1 MAARRGRGG
10 RGNRMM
16 GDARDK
22 ELQALWRQVEELTL
36 RLDRQEALSDH
47 GQSHGYPSDES
58 DVNPFA
64 NRHIQNESIVG
75 RHCNALDFIKV
86 DIQEF
91 HGRLHP
97 EEFLDW
103 LSAIE
108 NYFDFKDIL
117 ETQQV
122 KLVATRFRGYASV
135 W

>member
-1 MAARRGRGG
+1 
-10 RGNRMM
+10 M
-16 GDARDK
+16 GDVKD
-22 ELQALWRQVEELTL
+22 EEQALQRQVEELTMPH
-36 RLDRQEALSDH
+36 DRQEALSDH
-47 GQSHGYPSDES
+47 GQCHGYSTDES

-64 NRHIQNESIVG
+64 NRHTQNDSLVG
-75 RHCNALDFIKV
+75 RDWRALDFIKV
-86 DIQEF
+86 DKPKF

-103 LSAIE
+103 LNAIE